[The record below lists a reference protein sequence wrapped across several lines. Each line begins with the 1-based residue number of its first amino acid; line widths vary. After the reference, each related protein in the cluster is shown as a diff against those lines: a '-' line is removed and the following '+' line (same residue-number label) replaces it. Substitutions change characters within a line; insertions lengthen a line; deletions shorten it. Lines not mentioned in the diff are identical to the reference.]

1 MPTIE
6 GREGP
11 LHSFFEYIVHCTC
24 TCKYMPIMFIDKKT
38 QHVLCTV
45 IILNWIHVRTLH
57 RWEGFYVM
65 WELLDLPA
73 LHYGTHDA
81 DSI

>member
-45 IILNWIHVRTLH
+45 IILNWIHVRT
-57 RWEGFYVM
+57 
-65 WELLDLPA
+65 
-73 LHYGTHDA
+73 
-81 DSI
+81 